1 MKMKKLSAVVLALAM
16 AMSLCTTAFATEP
29 KNATLSNLPDKHTID
44 VTGAVAGDVDISAR
58 YSVKIEWGEMKF
70 TYTVSDKV
78 SWNPEEHT
86 YSTSTG
92 DYGSWEYAAAEGT
105 GLAGNEVKVTNHSN
119 AAVTVGLQ
127 FDKATDVI
135 GTYSGSFDT
144 ANKTLA
150 AGVENKPLEADNF
163 TAKLALVGV
172 LSATYNGNT
181 PKLGTIT
188 VTVKAA

>member
-29 KNATLSNLPDKHTID
+29 TITFNNLPDSHTID
-44 VTGAVAGDVDISAR
+44 VTGAVAGDVDTSAK

-86 YSTSTG
+86 YSTSDG
-92 DYGSWEYAAAEGT
+92 NYGSWVCATADGT

-119 AAVTVGLQ
+119 AAVTVDLK
-127 FDKATDVI
+127 FDKAADVI
-135 GTYSGSFDT
+135 GTYSGSFDIT
-144 ANKTLA
+144 NKTLA

-163 TAKLALVGV
+163 TAELALTGV

-188 VTVKAA
+188 VTVTAA